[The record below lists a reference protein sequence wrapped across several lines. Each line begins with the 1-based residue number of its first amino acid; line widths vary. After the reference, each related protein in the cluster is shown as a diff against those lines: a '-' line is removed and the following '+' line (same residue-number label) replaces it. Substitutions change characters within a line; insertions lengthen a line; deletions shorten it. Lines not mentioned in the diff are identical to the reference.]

1 MAAAL
6 QRARSQD
13 INEAATGLAGE
24 VTEAELRSMVEQ
36 FPGRMAKELARLLS
50 EDRNRQVEA
59 TVITAALEQM
69 RNVRSSMGPRGA
81 HVWYV
86 DGPPAR
92 TASVSAGA
100 KSPDLYPWQQE
111 ALKVWRQRGYQGVIE
126 AVTGAGKTRL
136 ALKVASD
143 AIAAGMKV
151 AVIVPSKELMHQWV
165 RLCHL
170 EIRHDGP
177 LSIGRLGDGHSDDLH
192 RCNFLVAIAASAS
205 RYILLPEGETG
216 LLIGDEVHRLGAQH
230 WSRALEDEFDR
241 RLGLTATYERPDSGV
256 EDFLDP
262 YFTGVVFSVGYDR
275 ALREGAISPFK
286 IALVGVALSSAERE
300 AYEEKD
306 RYARKWRAWLISNT
320 TVPAEPFG
328 DFIRE
333 VSKLSKS
340 GMREAG
346 LYLSAFSQRRAILA
360 DSSAKH
366 EALTSLFPAIG
377 ACERAIIFTQ
387 TKHSA
392 ERAVLALQS
401 HGIESGLL
409 TSDLTQNE
417 RRNALAEF
425 EEGESK
431 AIAAP
436 ILLDEGVDVPEADLA
451 VIIASSRSRRQ
462 MIQRMGR
469 VIRPKTDGRM
479 ARVVVLFVEGT
490 FEDPRGSQE
499 AFLDLVMPAAE
510 DVRTFERG
518 FAEDDLLAYLNDW
531 SPG

>member
-1 MAAAL
+1 MAISEFPKWRKYL
-6 QRARSQD
+6 ISLCFRGKSSVRPVQVGGFD
-13 INEAATGLAGE
+13 VNI
-24 VTEAELRSMVEQ
+24 VTHRRGG
-36 FPGRMAKELARLLS
+36 P
-50 EDRNRQVEA
+50 
-59 TVITAALEQM
+59 
-69 RNVRSSMGPRGA
+69 VRYHA
-81 HVWYV
+81 W
-86 DGPPAR
+86 PPPWEPSCR
-92 TASVSAGA
+92 T
-100 KSPDLYPWQQE
+100 
-111 ALKVWRQRGYQGVIE
+111 R
-126 AVTGAGKTRL
+126 T
-136 ALKVASD
+136 
-143 AIAAGMKV
+143 
-151 AVIVPSKELMHQWV
+151 
-165 RLCHL
+165 
-170 EIRHDGP
+170 GP
-177 LSIGRLGDGHSDDLH
+177 L
-192 RCNFLVAIAASAS
+192 
-205 RYILLPEGETG
+205 
-216 LLIGDEVHRLGAQH
+216 
-230 WSRALEDEFDR
+230 WK
-241 RLGLTATYERPDSGV
+241 LTAPWTQNAPTAPWKTLCVFHKLPQGLSCQFTHEKPHKAPKWHWETRI
-256 EDFLDP
+256 DP
-262 YFTGVVFSVGYDR
+262 
-275 ALREGAISPFK
+275 AISPFK